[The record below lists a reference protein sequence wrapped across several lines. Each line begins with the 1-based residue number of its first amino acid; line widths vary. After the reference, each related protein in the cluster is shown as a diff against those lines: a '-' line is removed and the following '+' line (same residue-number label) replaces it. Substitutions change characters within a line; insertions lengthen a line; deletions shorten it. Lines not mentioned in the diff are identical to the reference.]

1 VPELD
6 YALLCDYV
14 RLEQTGVAHV
24 IAAGV
29 DTVYLQQ
36 VPGAANLGLLVRLTF
51 TRGECDK
58 PHRIEAILA
67 DTDGEPVGKFNGV
80 IAPQWQTGM
89 PPGWKT
95 GALLGFNF
103 GVVLPRYG
111 EYSMDI
117 LVNDDSKK
125 FINLRAVPPPSE
137 TK

>member
-1 VPELD
+1 LPELD

-14 RLEQTGVAHV
+14 RAEGGVAHV

-29 DTVYLQQ
+29 DTVTLLQ

-58 PHRIEAILA
+58 PHRLEAILA
-67 DTDGEPVGKFNGV
+67 DTDGEPVARINGV
-80 IAPQWQTGM
+80 ITPTWQQGM

-95 GALLGFNF
+95 GAMLGLNF
-103 GVVLPRYG
+103 AVILPKYGV
-111 EYSMDI
+111 YSLDI

-125 FINLRAVPPPSE
+125 DIPLRVVPMPHQGE
-137 TK
+137 